1 MNSGWR
7 AYSYRSPMPM
17 QKATAMR
24 LRIGITL
31 ALSSAFLVIPLTA
44 RADSQPVSG
53 TVGSTLGIT
62 VSGPVTLS
70 PLLLPGQTSTG
81 SGTIAVVATGPWVL
95 RLKDGAASNAG
106 HLQRTT
112 GTTGTSVLSNALDW
126 STSGTGVT
134 GGSGTLD
141 GTNTVGASGTFAATV
156 TTNYSQGIGSSEQ
169 LATGSVY
176 SLTVTWTISA
186 S

>member
-1 MNSGWR
+1 
-7 AYSYRSPMPM
+7 M
-17 QKATAMR
+17 QHMTAMR
-24 LRIGITL
+24 FRIATAALAGTL
-31 ALSSAFLVIPLTA
+31 LWIPMTA

-95 RLKDGAASNAG
+95 RLKDSAASNAG
-106 HLQRTT
+106 HLQRTS
-112 GTTGTSVLSNALDW
+112 GTTGTSVLASGLDW

-141 GTNTVGASGTFAATV
+141 GTNTVGASGTFAGTV
-156 TTNYSQGIGSSEQ
+156 TTNYSQQVGASEQ

-176 SLTVTWTISA
+176 SLTVTWTIS
-186 S
+186 SS